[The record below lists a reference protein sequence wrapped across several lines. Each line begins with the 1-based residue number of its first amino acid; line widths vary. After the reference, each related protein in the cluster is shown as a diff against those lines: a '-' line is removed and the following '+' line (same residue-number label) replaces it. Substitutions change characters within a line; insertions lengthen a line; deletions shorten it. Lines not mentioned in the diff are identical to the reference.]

1 MSLRL
6 CLLALVVGG
15 LLSGCG
21 TTMKEMHHHPQQTRL
36 QGILATILP
45 HTKYPEKHY
54 WVRVSAPLKKH
65 PAGLA
70 IMGQRHIYVSEP
82 IVKETDDVILTALI
96 AHGVA
101 HYRLHHHGRRSI
113 INFLQRLAF
122 KAGGFFVPGLSQGYR
137 IGGPLAEVVLST
149 GQEPSAD
156 RKTVTYLTAMGS
168 SAQDLRRA
176 LEFLVEHGYTERVGN
191 IVIRDREF
199 TNRINRLR

>member
-6 CLLALVVGG
+6 CLLAVVAVG

-21 TTMKEMHHHPQQTRL
+21 TTMQEVHHHPEQGRL
-36 QGILATILP
+36 EGLLAAILP
-45 HTKYPEKHY
+45 HTKYPEQHY
-54 WVRVSAPLKKH
+54 WVRVSATLKKH

-70 IMGQRHIYVSEP
+70 IMGQRHIYVSES
-82 IVKETDDVILTALI
+82 IVKEADDAILTALI

-113 INFLQRLAF
+113 VDFFQRLVF
-122 KAGGFFVPGLSQGYR
+122 KAGGVFVPGLSQGYR
-137 IGGPLAEVVLST
+137 IGGPLVEVALSA

-156 RKTVTYLTAMGS
+156 RKTVTYLTAMGY

-176 LEFLVEHGYTERVGN
+176 LEFLVEHGYTEHVGN